1 MCDPGECRRRARA
14 YQRLADAARPPELR
28 RRLGNLASA
37 WERLAAEMEECEAL
51 LCERQIEDIRPLAPN
66 ATEGLLSG

>member
-1 MCDPGECRRRARA
+1 
-14 YQRLADAARPPELR
+14 
-28 RRLGNLASA
+28 
-37 WERLAAEMEECEAL
+37 MEECEAL